1 PRSSSTRPTSLP
13 DRGCPVKNAQLRI
26 RAIPDAV
33 LETILEMIREEAKDV
48 RCDAWDTNE
57 APGYVPRGS
66 YPERPP
72 ARGGRGTQ
80 VRSSW

>member
-1 PRSSSTRPTSLP
+1 ML
-13 DRGCPVKNAQLRI
+13 NASIRI

-57 APGYVPRGS
+57 APGYVPRGT
-66 YPERPP
+66 YPERPA
-72 ARGGRGTQ
+72 ARGGGRTK
-80 VRSSW
+80 VHSTW